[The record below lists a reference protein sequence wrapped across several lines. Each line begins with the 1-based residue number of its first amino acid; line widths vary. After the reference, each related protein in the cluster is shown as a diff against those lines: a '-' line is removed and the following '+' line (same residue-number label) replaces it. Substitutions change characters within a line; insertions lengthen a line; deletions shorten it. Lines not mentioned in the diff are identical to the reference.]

1 MPLIADTLMNANM
14 FRERFGMSPNATW
27 ADQAANIFLS
37 RNGNAGIIEE
47 YTGMN
52 GSIAVKQADV
62 VLDTFPLAYMQNYTA
77 QDSLNDLDYVC
88 FPPFAANDQA

>member
-1 MPLIADTLMNANM
+1 MPLIAEVLMNANM
-14 FRERFGMSPNATW
+14 FRRMFGLSPNPTW
-27 ADQAANIFLS
+27 ADQAANIFIS
-37 RNGNAGIIEE
+37 RDAGANIIDE

-77 QDSLNDLDYVC
+77 ADALSDLDYVC
-88 FPPFAANDQA
+88 PRIPCPACHR

>member
-14 FRERFGMSPNATW
+14 FREMFGMSPNATW
-27 ADQAANIFLS
+27 TDQAASIFIS
-37 RNGNAGIIEE
+37 RDAGAGIIDE

-62 VLDTFPLAYMQNYTA
+62 VLNTFPLAFMQNYTA

-88 FPPFAANDQA
+88 FLSVRTI

>member
-14 FRERFGMSPNATW
+14 FRQMFGLAPNATW
-27 ADQAANIFLS
+27 ADQAANIYIS
-37 RNGNAGIIEE
+37 RNGGADIIEE

-62 VLDTFPLAYMQNYTA
+62 VLNTFPLAYMQNYSA
-77 QDSLNDLDYVC
+77 QDALSDLDYVSYS
-88 FPPFAANDQA
+88 